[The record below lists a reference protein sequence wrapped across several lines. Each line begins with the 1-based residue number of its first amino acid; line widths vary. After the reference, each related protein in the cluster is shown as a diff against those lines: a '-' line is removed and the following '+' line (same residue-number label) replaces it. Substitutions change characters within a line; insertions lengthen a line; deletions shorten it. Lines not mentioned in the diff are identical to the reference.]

1 MLSKGVNE
9 VWCVYMVVGFRRKK
23 KRNLNFKWTFLIIT
37 IIGA

>member
-23 KRNLNFKWTFLIIT
+23 RNLNFKCTFLIIT